1 MKSKNMENDP
11 LNLPS
16 FILKETRL
24 TIENIKINFSMYKN
38 LYIFNCIL
46 FQLHI
51 DNDMCIRIYSQLWLL
66 NIFEIITYTD

>member
-1 MKSKNMENDP
+1 MENDP

-51 DNDMCIRIYSQLWLL
+51 DNDMCIKIYSQL
-66 NIFEIITYTD
+66 

>member
-51 DNDMCIRIYSQLWLL
+51 DNDMCIKIYSQLWLL

>member
-1 MKSKNMENDP
+1 MENDP

-16 FILKETRL
+16 FILKKTRL

-51 DNDMCIRIYSQLWLL
+51 DNDMCIKIYSQL
-66 NIFEIITYTD
+66 

>member
-1 MKSKNMENDP
+1 MENDP

-24 TIENIKINFSMYKN
+24 TIENIKINFSIYKN
-38 LYIFNCIL
+38 LYIFICIL

-51 DNDMCIRIYSQLWLL
+51 DNDMCIKIYSQL
-66 NIFEIITYTD
+66 